1 MVGIVHVGYYVV
13 EGALFVSCATIN
25 GAVFAAKIALV
36 CDEKYGLEW
45 CTAPEKTRTE
55 EPLTKVNVVG

>member
-1 MVGIVHVGYYVV
+1 MVGIVHVSHDVV
-13 EGALFVSCATIN
+13 EGALFVSCATIH
-25 GAVFAAKIALV
+25 GAMFAAKIALV

-45 CTAPEKTRTE
+45 CTAPEKTSAE